1 MRAAMTTPGMY
12 YLRSMV
18 APEEA
23 YLSLAL
29 AKEALARMIETQ
41 RKVTGMTVNGDR
53 HGVWTFSSNQTV
65 VDSVW
70 ITDEGGK
77 VYPP

>member
-1 MRAAMTTPGMY
+1 VTTPGMY

-18 APEEA
+18 APEQP

-29 AKEALARMIETQ
+29 AKEALARMIEIQ
-41 RKVTGMTVNGDR
+41 RKVTGMTVNGDGR
-53 HGVWTFSSNQTV
+53 GVWTFSSNQSV